1 MLTNNTSSN
10 CPSAII
16 RMDSDTYKLAIF
28 ETVVVA
34 SKKMDFSLLNNQGQ
48 INDVSICSAKERIQ
62 SAMSSMNSIAD
73 VSKWQFYTCR
83 LGDLT
88 SHNFDEPLYDGFTVN
103 TKTLVSNLITID
115 PTVSIV
121 VIHAIREQC
130 KTDLA
135 LPQVLRGLICPENL
149 AVNLSEYFKL

>member
-1 MLTNNTSSN
+1 
-10 CPSAII
+10 
-16 RMDSDTYKLAIF
+16 
-28 ETVVVA
+28 
-34 SKKMDFSLLNNQGQ
+34 MDFSLLNNQGQ

-62 SAMSSMNSIAD
+62 SAMSLMNSIAD
-73 VSKWQFYTCR
+73 VSRWQFYTCR

-88 SHNFDEPLYDGFTVN
+88 SHNFDEPFTVN
-103 TKTLVSNLITID
+103 TKTLVSNLIAID

-135 LPQVLRGLICPENL
+135 LPQVLRSLICPENL
-149 AVNLSEYFKL
+149 AVNLSEYLKS